1 MKKLISIV
9 CSLIILSASAFSC
22 FALVF
27 QGGSDQDT
35 FVTND
40 MILSNLK
47 NGFHTKATT
56 LYLPQEYLNQ
66 AENYLNANGDNLT
79 KEQRDEIYIQIGSAH
94 SAIANT
100 NATSFADLQNYPEQV
115 SAVKTAAEKAAST
128 AGLKIAFGEGQSV
141 QITDANG
148 NVVFATAKNG
158 TVLPKDDGID
168 EESRRDNDSTIS
180 NPSNDGIDEESR
192 RGNDAIATADDND
205 VIKTTGLGV
214 NVSNATVAFS
224 AIGLLVLAS
233 GVVIYKNKLYNH
245 D

>member
-22 FALVF
+22 FALTF
-27 QGGSDQDT
+27 AGSDGDV

-47 NGFHTKATT
+47 SGFHTKATT
-56 LYLPQEYLNQ
+56 LYLPPEYLNQ

-79 KEQRDEIYIQIGSAH
+79 KEQRDEIHIQIDSAQ

-100 NATSFADLQNYPEQV
+100 SATSFADLQNYPETV

-168 EESRRDNDSTIS
+168 EESRRDNYSTSS
-180 NPSNDGIDEESR
+180 NPSYDGIDEESR
-192 RGNDAIATADDND
+192 RSNDAIATADDEND